1 MTQYGLKTLADLC
14 PRGRFA
20 TDAERVEAVFPWHRV
35 APDGLW
41 VVDADP
47 TADDAERAVFEWHPH
62 HNNRRAA
69 LPIPFSAADLAAFF
83 LAGGGVLFFTDWFDR
98 NVSLGENALTAQGPN
113 TVESRKAI
121 RVAHALLGPNLDEAA
136 LTALGPNKVEALE
149 AIRAAHALLVEV
161 RGMFGF
167 DANKSAAWLLDP
179 ARLETCIMAANALPP
194 QAERAGAAL
203 LPVAIAGLTD
213 PAAPAVPPTPAGDTG
228 LAGSGNPW
236 ELKRPKKYPGYRK
249 ALFDFLRAA
258 RTQSRPRPTARDV
271 LDEWR
276 LKRPFGVART
286 TLDTI
291 DYLDGNGTEKTADLK
306 AIQQAI
312 NNLTE

>member
-1 MTQYGLKTLADLC
+1 MTQYGLETLADLC

-98 NVSLGENALTAQGPN
+98 NVSLGENALTAQ
-113 TVESRKAI
+113 
-121 RVAHALLGPNLDEAA
+121 
-136 LTALGPNKVEALE
+136 GPNKVEALE